1 VETAVPTTTD
11 VPGERPWPTQP
22 IPYTSRGVPQTP
34 FCATYPIVSD
44 PELAKRVRPMFH
56 PYMAYEY
63 VITAPGNQGGANWGP
78 PSFSPRTGLVYAT
91 GKSEAHSLKPRPVGD
106 TLSDKP
112 GPHNLRHPDV
122 DSRGERGMA
131 AHMNV
136 GAYDPLTG
144 NLVWHVELPG
154 WTNSGSLATAG
165 DLVLQGLGDAGLYAL
180 DARTGR
186 TLFTYDDANGI
197 RASPITYRV
206 NGKQYVAVVATTRIV
221 VLALP

>member
-1 VETAVPTTTD
+1 
-11 VPGERPWPTQP
+11 
-22 IPYTSRGVPQTP
+22 
-34 FCATYPIVSD
+34 
-44 PELAKRVRPMFH
+44 
-56 PYMAYEY
+56 
-63 VITAPGNQGGANWGP
+63 
-78 PSFSPRTGLVYAT
+78 
-91 GKSEAHSLKPRPVGD
+91 
-106 TLSDKP
+106 
-112 GPHNLRHPDV
+112 
-122 DSRGERGMA
+122 MA